1 MLLRSMPPPVIAL
14 LLPVAQLA
22 APSNRRVHP
31 ATYSSTYPELYPAA
45 HAAQN
50 VDAWKLTHSL
60 SERAAGIPASAA
72 KLAAR
77 PGEELVQNPI
87 L

>member
-1 MLLRSMPPPVIAL
+1 MPPPVIAL

-31 ATYSSTYPELYPAA
+31 ATYPELYPAA